1 MRPHSRGAF
10 FARAL
15 HHLRPS
21 RKQRGRRE
29 DRVTAA
35 PGALAPE
42 KLREGRVTTGTGGN
56 TPAFPAQWF
65 TTYSVLSSVN
75 QRLPP
80 SLSRDL
86 WSLAKT
92 WRLHGRAR
100 TTRLRRP
107 RLCRSSVGTAA
118 STASPP
124 HVRDVRD
131 RPSSSRRDARKHGID
146 LPDGASG
153 SSCGRLA
160 RRAITQIVT
169 QAIASGG

>member
-1 MRPHSRGAF
+1 MRPHSRGTF
-10 FARAL
+10 FARVL
-15 HHLRPS
+15 LS
-21 RKQRGRRE
+21 STLLKDRGRRE

-65 TTYSVLSSVN
+65 TTYSVLSPVN

-80 SLSRDL
+80 SPSRDL

-131 RPSSSRRDARKHGID
+131 RPSSSRRDAGMIAVFQKM
-146 LPDGASG
+146 ASG
-153 SSCGRLA
+153 ISCREDLE
-160 RRAITQIVT
+160 RCR
-169 QAIASGG
+169 